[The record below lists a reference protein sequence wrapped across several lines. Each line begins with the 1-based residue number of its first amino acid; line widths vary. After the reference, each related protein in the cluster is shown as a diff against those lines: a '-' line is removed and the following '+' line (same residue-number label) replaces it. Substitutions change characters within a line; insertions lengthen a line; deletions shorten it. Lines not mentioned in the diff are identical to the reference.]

1 VVYFQLAI
9 PATAATNSPRDESVR
24 LADLPP
30 DEAAVV
36 DLPGIGEIAVAE
48 QNPKLYILDR
58 HNEI

>member
-1 VVYFQLAI
+1 MFPVAI
-9 PATAATNSPRDESVR
+9 PATAAANSPRDEFVR

-30 DEAAVV
+30 DESAVV

>member
-1 VVYFQLAI
+1 VFPVAI
-9 PATAATNSPRDESVR
+9 PATAAANS
-24 LADLPP
+24 PP
-30 DEAAVV
+30 DESAVV

>member
-1 VVYFQLAI
+1 MVCFQLAI
-9 PATAATNSPRDESVR
+9 PAPRLQIATGRVVR

-30 DEAAVV
+30 DESAVV
-36 DLPGIGEIAVAE
+36 ALPDIGEIAVAE

>member
-1 VVYFQLAI
+1 VF
-9 PATAATNSPRDESVR
+9 PACDSGYRGYKLVADES
-24 LADLPP
+24 
-30 DEAAVV
+30 AVV

>member
-1 VVYFQLAI
+1 VVCFHLAI
-9 PATAATNSPRDESVR
+9 PATAATN
-24 LADLPP
+24 LPP
-30 DEAAVV
+30 DESAVV

>member
-1 VVYFQLAI
+1 VFPVAI
-9 PATAATNSPRDESVR
+9 PATAAANSPRDESVR

-30 DEAAVV
+30 DESAVV